1 MCAIIIDLFGFIP
14 ATKRFI
20 RCVNY
25 YSKKDYALFLNNLLH
40 GLTFAYV
47 EFGSIGHCRYK
58 SICGPK

>member
-47 EFGSIGHCRYK
+47 YFGRIGHCKYK
-58 SICGPK
+58 NKHGPR